1 MYRISNAII
10 ASTLLILSFLVAVTP
25 AKVNKAGLKANTGK
39 GTPVLWRD
47 PADIASRN
55 LFYGPG
61 GKAHEPRGT
70 FKFDK
75 EDMAGSCPKFD
86 VIDQDG
92 VKWKVKLGPE
102 VRPET
107 VASRLVWAVG
117 YFANEEYFVPVLRVQ
132 NLKRLRRGNNL
143 VSRDGTIPEVRMK
156 RHPANETKIGIW
168 SWSKGPFNGTA
179 EWYGLRVLMAVIN
192 NWDLKDVNNAVY
204 LTDSQ
209 PAEERYLVS
218 DLGASFGYTGL
229 NLDKGVAA
237 AYCDSKLIRSVSDEF
252 VDFNTPSMPAFNF
265 VANFPEMNK
274 RLHLLWLGRHIPRTN
289 ARWMG
294 TQLAR
299 LSPGQIR
306 DAFRAGGYSPEDV
319 ERLSQVLERRISELE
334 KL

>member
-25 AKVNKAGLKANTGK
+25 AKVNKATLKANTGK

-61 GKAHEPRGT
+61 GKAHEPRGA
-70 FKFDK
+70 FKFEK

-92 VKWKVKLGPE
+92 VRWKVKLGPE

-107 VASRLVWAVG
+107 AASRLVWGVG
-117 YFANEEYFVPVLRVQ
+117 YFANEDYFVPVLHVQ
-132 NLKRLRRGNNL
+132 GMKHLRRGNNL
-143 VSRDGTIPEVRMK
+143 VSRDGAIRDVRMK
-156 RHPANETKIGIW
+156 RRLTDEKKIGIW
-168 SWSKGPFNGTA
+168 SWSKGPFTDTP
-179 EWYGLRVLMAVIN
+179 EWYGLRVLMALIN

-204 LTDSQ
+204 LTDGE

-237 AYCDSKLIRSVSDEF
+237 AYWDSKLIRSASGEF
-252 VDFNTPSMPAFNF
+252 VDFNTPSLPAANF
-265 VANFPEMNK
+265 VFNFPEMNK
-274 RLHLLWLGRHIPRTN
+274 RLHLLWLGRHIPRSN

-299 LSPGQIR
+299 LSPNQIR
-306 DAFRAGGYSPEDV
+306 DAFRAAGYSTEEV
-319 ERLSQVLERRISELE
+319 ERLSQVVERRIAELQ